1 MAILTFKIMKTEHA
15 GIVSEAETELKKG
28 PVYRFLADDHARLD
42 VLVQRAFADPD
53 QIDLH
58 AYGQFRSGLLK
69 HIAMEE
75 KVLLPAAQQAQDGEP
90 LPIAA
95 KLRIQHGALAA
106 LLVPSPTRAI
116 GAAICAILKDHN
128 PVEEGSGGVYEVCE
142 RLAGSEVST
151 MLAKLQSYAEIKL
164 APHKDG
170 PLVMEATH
178 RALERAGYNLEDYT

>member
-1 MAILTFKIMKTEHA
+1 METKYA
-15 GIVSEAETELKKG
+15 GTATEAETELKEG

-42 VLVQRAFADPD
+42 VLLQRAFADPD

-58 AYGQFRSGLLK
+58 AYSEFRSGLLK

-90 LPIAA
+90 LPVAA

-106 LLVPSPTRAI
+106 LLVPSPTCAI
-116 GAAICAILKDHN
+116 GAALRAILKDHN
-128 PVEEGSGGVYEVCE
+128 PLEEASGGVYEVCE
-142 RLAGSEVST
+142 RLAGSQAGT
-151 MLAKLQSYAEIKL
+151 MLAKLQSYAKIKL

-170 PLVMEATH
+170 PLVMESTR
-178 RALERAGYNLEDYT
+178 RALVRAGYNLEDYI